1 MKKMLPLLCILIAV
15 LIVIISLTT
24 MSFSWFEPDTAQGI
38 GLKFEDTSKIRAENC
53 EIHTFVGSKVQDAN
67 NVDFG
72 KILYGDNANTT
83 EQTITEGNVG
93 YYKTVITNN
102 SEINDTVVSLYL
114 ASLTAAGDSTTYG
127 LGVASPTNTYRNFNT
142 TKADIHIIRNAYIS
156 NENGKRELSVEWFI
170 KCGTGSVTF
179 NPSNVYLMYN

>member
-1 MKKMLPLLCILIAV
+1 MLPLLCVLMAV

-24 MSFSWFEPDTAQGI
+24 MSFSWFEPGTAQGI
-38 GLKFEDTSKIRAENC
+38 GLKFVDSSNIRAEKC
-53 EIHTFVGSKVQDAN
+53 EINTFVGSKDQNAN
-67 NVDFG
+67 SDNFG
-72 KILYGDNANTT
+72 KINYNNEAVDDQVISNG
-83 EQTITEGNVG
+83 EVG

-102 SEINDTVVSLYL
+102 SEIYDTVVSLYL
-114 ASLTAAGDSTTYG
+114 ASLSATGDSTTYG

-170 KCGTGSVTF
+170 KCGTGEVRF
-179 NPSNVYLMYN
+179 NPSDIYLMYN